1 MVVGV
6 VMSQAEVVV
15 VVLNFGMAEVLR
27 VMEPKMRRES
37 WLISIWSRIQ
47 EELEGGLLVKE
58 IEVRGSGGSEMRIHV
73 VKKGIDI
80 SSW

>member
-1 MVVGV
+1 MENFVLSRWGWERPRKWTRTTIQIHWQGSYGSVVVGV

-37 WLISIWSRIQ
+37 WLISI
-47 EELEGGLLVKE
+47 
-58 IEVRGSGGSEMRIHV
+58 
-73 VKKGIDI
+73 
-80 SSW
+80 